1 MRADESIDMPDPTLH
16 AEFGSTALPGINE
29 IHRIAVSAPGRPT
42 AGHERRPGLPLECR
56 KLLDKHFE
64 EAPPLARREE
74 PRALPSRGPGVS
86 KPAMGG
92 KGSFALVSVNGGRVP
107 KNEPARAGGEHA
119 SSSAYFYE
127 VDAR

>member
-29 IHRIAVSAPGRPT
+29 IHLIAVSAPGRPT
-42 AGHERRPGLPLECR
+42 AGHKRRLGLPLECR

-64 EAPPLARREE
+64 EAPPLARRKE
-74 PRALPSRGPGVS
+74 PGALPSRGPGVS

-92 KGSFALVSVNGGRVP
+92 FLPFPICAACDTHGLKAVI
-107 KNEPARAGGEHA
+107 
-119 SSSAYFYE
+119 
-127 VDAR
+127 